1 MMECVI
7 VEGDVNDGGD
17 DDEVV
22 VVEDFFAFVDS
33 IIVGYDEFGI
43 VELQFI
49 IFKGGIR
56 DDVFDCGDDPFTLL
70 VKVAFGD

>member
-7 VEGDVNDGGD
+7 VEGDADDGGD
-17 DDEVV
+17 VDDKVV

-49 IFKGGIR
+49 IFKGGIM
-56 DDVFDCGDDPFTLL
+56 DDVVD
-70 VKVAFGD
+70 

>member
-17 DDEVV
+17 VVDEVV

-56 DDVFDCGDDPFTLL
+56 DDVVD
-70 VKVAFGD
+70 